1 MAFPIALIA
10 SIAPTIAKLVGTK
23 LESVAT
29 DKIKQALG
37 VEELPTALSSVDIE
51 KIKSADNEL
60 MLELYRLDVTDRDSA
75 RKLALV
81 DNTPKVLSYVITFG
95 FFGMLI
101 LNSINY
107 LPAVNESVMNIMIGS
122 LGTAWVSIVNYYFG
136 SSLGSRN
143 KNELLSKP
151 K

>member
-37 VEELPTALSSVDIE
+37 VEELPTSLSSVDIE

-81 DNTPKVLSYVITFG
+81 DNTPKVLAYVITFG

-143 KNELLSKP
+143 KNEFLSKP

>member
-37 VEELPTALSSVDIE
+37 VEELPTSLSSADIE

-81 DNTPKVLSYVITFG
+81 DNTPKVLAYVITFG

-143 KNELLSKP
+143 KNEFLSKP

>member
-37 VEELPTALSSVDIE
+37 VEELPTSLSSVDIE

-143 KNELLSKP
+143 KNEFLSKP

>member
-37 VEELPTALSSVDIE
+37 VEELPTSLSSVDIE
-51 KIKSADNEL
+51 KIKSVDNEL

>member
-37 VEELPTALSSVDIE
+37 VEELPTSLSSADIE

-81 DNTPKVLSYVITFG
+81 DNTPKVLAYVITFG

-107 LPAVNESVMNIMIGS
+107 LPAENESVMNIMIGS

-143 KNELLSKP
+143 KNEFLSKP

>member
-37 VEELPTALSSVDIE
+37 VEELPTSLSSADIE

>member
-37 VEELPTALSSVDIE
+37 VEELPTSLSSADIE

-107 LPAVNESVMNIMIGS
+107 LPSVNESVMNIMIGS

>member
-37 VEELPTALSSVDIE
+37 VEELPTSLSSVDIE

>member
-37 VEELPTALSSVDIE
+37 VEELPTSLSSADIE

-81 DNTPKVLSYVITFG
+81 DNTPKVLAYVITFG

-107 LPAVNESVMNIMIGS
+107 LPAENESVMNIMIGS

-143 KNELLSKP
+143 KNELLLKP

>member
-1 MAFPIALIA
+1 MAFPIALMA

-37 VEELPTALSSVDIE
+37 VEELPTSLSSADIE

-81 DNTPKVLSYVITFG
+81 DNTPKVLAYVITFG

-143 KNELLSKP
+143 KNEFLSKP